1 MTAMCTGSNIS
12 VFELFE
18 EYKIVSKDQEAIH
31 IIAGDGVTWIIPL
44 YHEDTYEVTDVNGDK
59 AIFVI

>member
-1 MTAMCTGSNIS
+1 MTAMCTGSKIS

-18 EYKIVSKDQEAIH
+18 EYEIVSKYQEAIH

-44 YHEDTYEVTDVNGDK
+44 YHEDTYEVTDANGDK